1 MCHEQWHPNR
11 VVMGSG
17 ELPSGGKNDETIARS
32 LSGRNKGVRINCRKG
47 GGRAEHILTMAMN

>member
-32 LSGRNKGVRINCRKG
+32 LAAIKVSALIAAGEGRERQLNIYSQWQ
-47 GGRAEHILTMAMN
+47 